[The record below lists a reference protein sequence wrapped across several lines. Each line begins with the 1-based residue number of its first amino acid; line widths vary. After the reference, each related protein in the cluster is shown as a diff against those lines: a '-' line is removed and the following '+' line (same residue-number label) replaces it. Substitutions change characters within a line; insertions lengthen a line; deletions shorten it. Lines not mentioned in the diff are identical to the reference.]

1 MDVDGTC
8 LVVSPCNNCRINKNG
23 VQACIMRKHNARLT
37 AVKRDELAARHRQCV
52 KPDQT
57 MTIFKLV
64 DRNTGEESVEYSP
77 DMIFQR
83 PCASCIHL
91 KTCILGGHELTDWT
105 PEGGRG
111 RNSQNKRKSAS
122 TLEKALEL
130 LSPPAGEQQQQQ
142 QQQPSSKTRK
152 VTDGYPKPSITIP
165 GPALKAARKSEG
177 ATTAPEEL
185 GRSTRWGSK
194 GRRVS
199 APEAFQEAVP
209 SPASA
214 APPEDEVCAAA
225 DAADTDEDV
234 DVNDHACVSDGA
246 VAASASGGSGSGSAP
261 QQSIASQLDALA
273 AQEDLLLQQFRADMR
288 HLDEAKTSREKEIR
302 VAQAALEKIKATR
315 EKTKSNTAEQRKR
328 MVAERDR
335 LTHLRCQEMMRE
347 EAEHRQRKDDMWS
360 AVEPAVTTATMP
372 TEEGSGYSF
381 GGGSTATEA
390 SESGA
395 QPGDGP
401 PGASSPPGVEGEG
414 RSAAL
419 LLASSSA
426 DVGQGGPGGGE
437 ALAERGESSAHEEA
451 CEGNAEE
458 APGSSAGGVVAEAGG
473 DGSALVS
480 CSAEE
485 TAAASSP
492 GEGETASSLL
502 GKGSAAGK
510 EGRDSASLD
519 ASATKGTSTVV
530 ENGATY
536 ANSVGAGAVVASAL
550 TVEEGLGSGSDGAS
564 LPPAGEYEDEANSSM
579 EVDDNEE
586 EEEEEEEEE
595 GEGEGGSSSHFQDVD
610 ARTSGGEANG
620 GGVAN
625 GKTASTGGSGRATRQ
640 GTRHGG
646 LVSET

>member
-91 KTCILGGHELTDWT
+91 KTCILGRHELTDWT

-111 RNSQNKRKSAS
+111 RTSQNKRKSAS

-142 QQQPSSKTRK
+142 QPLSKTRK

-177 ATTAPEEL
+177 ATTATEEL
-185 GRSTRWGSK
+185 GRSKRWSSK

-199 APEAFQEAVP
+199 APEAFEEAVP
-209 SPASA
+209 SPAAA

-234 DVNDHACVSDGA
+234 DVNDHACVSNGA

-288 HLDEAKTSREKEIR
+288 HLDEAKASRETEIR
-302 VAQAALEKIKATR
+302 VAQAALDKIKATR
-315 EKTKSNTAEQRKR
+315 ETTKSNTAEQRKR

-347 EAEHRQRKDDMWS
+347 EAEHRQKKDDLWS
-360 AVEPAVTTATMP
+360 AVEPAMSTATLP
-372 TEEGSGYSF
+372 AEEASGCSF
-381 GGGSTATEA
+381 GGGSTATEG

-401 PGASSPPGVEGEG
+401 PGVSSPPGGEEEG

-426 DVGQGGPGGGE
+426 DAAQGGPGGGE
-437 ALAERGESSAHEEA
+437 ALAGRGGASVHEEA
-451 CEGNAEE
+451 SDGNAEE
-458 APGSSAGGVVAEAGG
+458 APGSSAGSVVAEAGG

-480 CSAEE
+480 CSVEE

-492 GEGETASSLL
+492 GESETGSSSL
-502 GKGSAAGK
+502 GKGSAARN
-510 EGRDSASLD
+510 ESRDSASLD
-519 ASATKGTSTVV
+519 ASATQGTSAVV
-530 ENGATY
+530 EIGATQ
-536 ANSVGAGAVVASAL
+536 ANSVGAGAAVASAL

-564 LPPAGEYEDEANSSM
+564 LPPAGEDEDEANSSM

-586 EEEEEEEEE
+586 EEEEEEE
-595 GEGEGGSSSHFQDVD
+595 GEGEGGSSSHLQDGD
-610 ARTSGGEANG
+610 ARTGGGEANG

-625 GKTASTGGSGRATRQ
+625 GKAASTGVSGRATRQ
-640 GTRHGG
+640 VTRHGG
-646 LVSET
+646 LVSEA

>member
-111 RNSQNKRKSAS
+111 RTSQNKRKSAS

-142 QQQPSSKTRK
+142 QQKQPSSKTRK

-185 GRSTRWGSK
+185 GRSTRWSSK

-199 APEAFQEAVP
+199 APEAFEEAVP
-209 SPASA
+209 SPAAA
-214 APPEDEVCAAA
+214 APPEDEACAAA
-225 DAADTDEDV
+225 DAVDTDEDV
-234 DVNDHACVSDGA
+234 DVNDHACVSNGT

-261 QQSIASQLDALA
+261 QQSIASQLEALA

-288 HLDEAKTSREKEIR
+288 HLDEAKASREKEIR

-315 EKTKSNTAEQRKR
+315 ETTKSNTAEQRKR

-347 EAEHRQRKDDMWS
+347 EAEHRQKKDDMWS
-360 AVEPAVTTATMP
+360 AVEPAMATATLP
-372 TEEGSGYSF
+372 TEEASSYSF
-381 GGGSTATEA
+381 GSGSTVTEA

-414 RSAAL
+414 RTAAL

-426 DVGQGGPGGGE
+426 GAGQGDPGGGE
-437 ALAERGESSAHEEA
+437 ALAGRGDASAHEEA
-451 CEGNAEE
+451 SDGNAEE
-458 APGSSAGGVVAEAGG
+458 APESSAGGIVTEAGE
-473 DGSALVS
+473 DSSALVG
-480 CSAEE
+480 CSVEE
-485 TAAASSP
+485 TAAASSL
-492 GEGETASSLL
+492 GGGETGSSLL
-502 GKGSAAGK
+502 GKGSATR
-510 EGRDSASLD
+510 EESSDSAGLD
-519 ASATKGTSTVV
+519 ASATQGTSAVV
-530 ENGATY
+530 ENGTIH
-536 ANSVGAGAVVASAL
+536 ANSVGTGAAVASAL

-564 LPPAGEYEDEANSSM
+564 LAPAGEDEDEANSSM

-586 EEEEEEEEE
+586 EEEEEEE
-595 GEGEGGSSSHFQDVD
+595 GEGEGGSSHFQDGD
-610 ARTSGGEANG
+610 ARTGGGEANG

-625 GKTASTGGSGRATRQ
+625 GKAASTGGSGRATRQ